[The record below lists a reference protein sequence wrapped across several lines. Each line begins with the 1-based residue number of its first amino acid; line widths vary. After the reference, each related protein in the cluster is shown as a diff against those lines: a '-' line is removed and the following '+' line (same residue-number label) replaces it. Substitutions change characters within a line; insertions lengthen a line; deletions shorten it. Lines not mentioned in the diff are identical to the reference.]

1 MPSENFALPIPD
13 DEYGTDGCFITSG
26 LRLFGNYTLL
36 DSFNMQGCAA
46 SDEVPPVMNDKDM
59 DMPAMLTPPESELH
73 SARPTATPPHGTIEA
88 PHQTREEHRWPPFRQ
103 AEPTSNV
110 TQPMAYIGREHTRTR
125 SSTIPETG
133 KAQHTPPE
141 GDAIQ
146 SSSNKA
152 QGWMSSL
159 HIAAQNGNDRI
170 VRMLLQH
177 QSDSNERDS
186 DGLTPLYYATVG
198 GHEQV
203 VTSLLERGA
212 HISSTDNEG
221 RTMLHL
227 AVIHR
232 RDSVLKA
239 LLRHRSDKQLPIDEY
254 DDTGRTP
261 LHVAVDI
268 DFEAGVSLLLEHGAN
283 LNSKARKCP

>member
-46 SDEVPPVMNDKDM
+46 SDEVLQVMNDKDM
-59 DMPAMLTPPESELH
+59 DMPTMLTPPESELH
-73 SARPTATPPHGTIEA
+73 SARATATP
-88 PHQTREEHRWPPFRQ
+88 PHQTREEHHWPPFRL
-103 AEPTSNV
+103 AEPTSSV
-110 TQPMAYIGREHTRTR
+110 TQPMAYIGRKHTRTKA
-125 SSTIPETG
+125 STIPETG
-133 KAQHTPPE
+133 KAEHTLPE
-141 GDAIQ
+141 GDATQ
-146 SSSNKA
+146 SPSNKA

-170 VRMLLQH
+170 VRMLLRH
-177 QSDSNERDS
+177 QGDSNERDS

-212 HISSTDNEG
+212 HVRSTDNEG

-239 LLRHRSDKQLPIDEY
+239 LLRHSADKQSPIDEY